1 MTSIKVNH
9 GDLFYTDNGEGNPIL
24 FIHGLG
30 ADHTMFEPQVGTFSS
45 SYRVICPDIR
55 GNGNSGKL
63 TGPIST
69 VLDRQCDDIAALLD
83 HLKIGKAVFCGIS
96 YGGVFC
102 QHFVLRYPQ
111 KVTGLA
117 ISDSFGDTKVK
128 SLQESFLLASQYVSL
143 WAYYVPY
150 LLVPSVK
157 WQYKKW
163 PLAQKYMVKAFQNM
177 RSREVLL
184 QRLAINR
191 ADHTSQLGKATC
203 PALGMVG
210 DYSKILIQY
219 MHRMIG
225 AIPNARLEII
235 HNSFDPSN
243 LCRQETYDKL
253 VQGFLFDIGW

>member
-1 MTSIKVNH
+1 MPTLKVNNV
-9 GDLFYTDNGEGNPIL
+9 DLFYTDNGKGKPII

-30 ADHTMFEPQVGTFSS
+30 ANHRMFEPQVATFSNA
-45 SYRVICPDIR
+45 YRVICPDTR

-63 TGPIST
+63 TGPVSS
-69 VLDRQCDDIAALLD
+69 VLNRQCDDIAALLD
-83 HLKIGKAVFCGIS
+83 HLKIEKAVFCGIS

-111 KVTGLA
+111 KVAGLT
-117 ISDSFGDTKVK
+117 ISDSFEDTNIK
-128 SLQESFLLASQYVSL
+128 SVQEAFLLASQYVSL
-143 WAYYVPY
+143 WAYYVPSM
-150 LLVPSVK
+150 LMPWVK

-163 PLAQKYMVKAFQNM
+163 PLAQKHMVEAFRNM
-177 RSREVLL
+177 RSQVVVL

-191 ADHTSQLGKATC
+191 ADHTSQLGKTAS
-203 PALGMVG
+203 PVLGMVS

-219 MHRMIG
+219 MRRMIS

-243 LCRQETYDKL
+243 LCQQETYDKL
-253 VQGFLFDIGW
+253 VKGFLSDIGW